1 MTHAEIINFYYGHR
15 PDLTLKKLSDMTGFS
30 ISELAQILFDGE
42 ECATDET
49 RSYGP
54 RAAT

>member
-15 PDLTLKKLSDMTGFS
+15 PNLTLKKLSDMTGFS
-30 ISELAQILFDGE
+30 ISELAQILFE